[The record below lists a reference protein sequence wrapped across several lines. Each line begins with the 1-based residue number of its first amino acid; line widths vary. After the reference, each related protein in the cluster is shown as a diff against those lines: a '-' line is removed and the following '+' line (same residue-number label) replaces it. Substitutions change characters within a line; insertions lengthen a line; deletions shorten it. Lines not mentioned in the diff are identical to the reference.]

1 MWGGVGWGLGWG
13 GVAWSGLEWVEWG
26 GLGWLGSWVGVGAG
40 VSVGGLVRAL
50 FVEGFGRTPPHPA
63 PTSHQPTHP
72 CTKIYLADF
81 QKSASYFLGNLC

>member
-1 MWGGVGWGLGWG
+1 MGWGLGWG

-50 FVEGFGRTPPHPA
+50 FVGFGRTQPPRP
-63 PTSHQPTHP
+63 PTNPPIHVH
-72 CTKIYLADF
+72 KIISLIF
-81 QKSASYFLGNLC
+81 KNRLGIL